1 MCKDDREEEIANAKF
16 DGDTIRKE
24 TVFRNVSIVNN
35 LKETSEEFWLG
46 VNKNRVTR
54 MDEMRAEYR
63 GTESCRASSSDVEEK
78 I

>member
-1 MCKDDREEEIANAKF
+1 MAKF

-35 LKETSEEFWLG
+35 LKATSEGFWLG
-46 VNKNRVTR
+46 GNKNRVTL

-63 GTESCRASSSDVEEK
+63 GAESCNASPVYLEENW
-78 I
+78 